1 VRTKKSLDTGLF
13 YLPCTGALH
22 YLFGIDIYHIIV
34 ILKSELMKNMP
45 EKRHYEKPVLE
56 VCGSISER
64 TLGNGGTSPD
74 GRGEPDQKGYG
85 ND

>member
-1 VRTKKSLDTGLF
+1 
-13 YLPCTGALH
+13 
-22 YLFGIDIYHIIV
+22 
-34 ILKSELMKNMP
+34 MP